1 MRRYFLGT
9 IFTSRWAG
17 GLCSVTN
24 AGGLEVFDWEM
35 YAALSIFLFSCIIPS
50 PAVLLSLKKTAFY
63 FKSTNSEC

>member
-1 MRRYFLGT
+1 MSQYFLKT
-9 IFTSRWAG
+9 ICTSRWAG

-24 AGGLEVFDWEM
+24 DGYLEVFDWEI
-35 YAALSIFLFSCIIPS
+35 YAAFSIFLFSCVIPS